1 VSPDDNY
8 GSPLMVT
15 RRIADGLRRKAAEYR
30 KGDKPQRAEGCDED
44 ADALEALL
52 LDYQERGR
60 ALEEANAR
68 IGVMTGRGE
77 RCPQC
82 ADTKRDC
89 ANAIAA
95 MAVDFNRARDT
106 LKGKSHD

>member
-1 VSPDDNY
+1 MTPDY
-8 GSPLMVT
+8 GSPFMIT
-15 RRIADGLRRKAAEYR
+15 RRIAEGLRRKAAEYR

-60 ALEEANAR
+60 ALEALMDAEFAR
-68 IGVMTGRGE
+68 GWRTWSDERTRLLLGVGPRFDAFMT
-77 RCPQC
+77 
-82 ADTKRDC
+82 A
-89 ANAIAA
+89 
-95 MAVDFNRARDT
+95 RAT

>member
-1 VSPDDNY
+1 MTPDDMEGRLYDALN
-8 GSPLMVT
+8 
-15 RRIADGLRRKAAEYR
+15 AAELIGMSQ
-30 KGDKPQRAEGCDED
+30 KDLSLAVILLD
-44 ADALEALL
+44 AVNRCRALL

-95 MAVDFNRARDT
+95 MAVDFNRARAT